1 VVQFDELG
9 CKWVDEGNIT
19 HGAKKGNNGVD
30 GLVDSNG
37 RRMPTESDQAPDFT
51 GVAHPDGTQV

>member
-1 VVQFDELG
+1 VYVD
-9 CKWVDEGNIT
+9 DEGNIT

>member
-1 VVQFDELG
+1 VYVI
-9 CKWVDEGNIT
+9 VRGNIT
-19 HGAKKGNNGVD
+19 HGANEGNNGVD